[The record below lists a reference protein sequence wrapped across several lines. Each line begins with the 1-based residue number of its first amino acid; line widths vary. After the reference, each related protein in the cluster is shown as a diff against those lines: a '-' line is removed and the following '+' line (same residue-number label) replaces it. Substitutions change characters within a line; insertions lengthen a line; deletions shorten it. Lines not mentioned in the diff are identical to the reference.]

1 MIARVAFGPGRTT
14 RWLTHSFDVRKG
26 SPVWVYV
33 RGFLCG
39 PAFNVQ
45 RSTFN
50 VQRSAF
56 GGAVAQSGHR

>member
-1 MIARVAFGPGRTT
+1 
-14 RWLTHSFDVRKG
+14 
-26 SPVWVYV
+26 VYV

-56 GGAVAQSGHR
+56 NVQRSAFGGAVAQSGHR